1 MGYFARERSRGQC
14 GKDLVGHYPM
24 RKFPRLSEEEEGGD
38 HRKGICRGGTDVQC
52 RGRLAGDST
61 VGLVPGLAVAAVHT
75 SASGMS
81 GEVRVL
87 LLPGEDHVHCT

>member
-1 MGYFARERSRGQC
+1 MWERSGWALPDEEIPQIIRRG
-14 GKDLVGHYPM
+14 GG
-24 RKFPRLSEEEEGGD
+24 GGD